1 MLTTRASRI
10 TSIPKAML
18 AVLLAF
24 VLAFCGIP
32 ATAFAAPEADG
43 DAQAQLQDDG
53 QASPDEQ
60 LDTSSDDMQTNEI
73 AGVGLMA
80 AALTPQDLSAQAS
93 NDKISFVSG
102 MPSLANDKSD
112 NYLLVEYTD
121 EFFAKDS
128 SEFNTDLAYASTCL
142 AGATMNSNLYGID
155 YSRKSVNIRSFL
167 QDVGCNDIKV
177 NEGYTSR
184 PTEKSN
190 IGVAVGYKNINV
202 NNTKYKLFV
211 VGIRGGNYEG
221 EWAGNVRVG
230 ASGDHNGFA
239 EARDS
244 VLGFVLPYIAE
255 HTSSGD
261 NVKIWISGYSRSAA
275 TANLVGGWLS
285 TWLKTGSKVIQ
296 RNTPTVTYAKNYDAS
311 LMRNTQSASYDLSG
325 RRMDAND
332 IYCYPV
338 NAPLGGEKKTVDANN
353 KYCVGVHNL
362 INPDDWIPQVA
373 PAWWGFA
380 RYGTDHD
387 ITGTY
392 KEGESFVDR
401 PKVAYDGKTTTM
413 LGRLAKIESQAKYT
427 FTGYSFRQYLF
438 SKKVL
443 AAYLAAP
450 VATVAAQGVRK
461 AYNAVEAKIKS
472 WWSKKKVVD
481 TANYTPIIFDDA
493 GEGNVFISKK
503 KELVNNQ
510 GRYYT
515 EFMRFFADAIGA
527 TDRTQYTNKYQK
539 NMEFLMS
546 VFMGQNAEQKAKF
559 KSALKSNISTAVRG
573 TGTKKANVIRK
584 LVADM
589 VGRNGALGLIS
600 IDTVLMLIV
609 DPWDTVKSNTTNALI
624 KSYREAGIHVDAAT
638 VNTTTDALMSIAKG
652 LYDRE
657 QKIGKLNFYHL
668 VTLVKAVGSIGQA
681 HWPEVAAAW
690 QSKCAPGSAASFK
703 GKGFKPQSLSA
714 QALTAQGDEGLA
726 AQDASTHWITV
737 RTNGANVASFERQTG
752 EVIGT
757 LPIPDDIAD
766 SDEIVLASWSLCD
779 SDGSVLKPS
788 VSLDYELE
796 DSDPAEIILLANHE
810 TLAQGEVYLY
820 ADYTDDYSQADPI
833 ASFTVLE
840 GSTLTVSP
848 DIWEQESLGNLAY
861 GYYTIP
867 ERQGY
872 SFIGWVTEPDEDG
885 DVFAVDAES
894 EISYEDLDGS
904 VLRLYADW
912 GDDAIWAVNYH
923 ANRDASDTEMLD
935 ELTDAEDDVVLIG
948 YNEFINAGYTFDGWN
963 TAADGSGVAITANS
977 THSLEELGLMSRD
990 DYHARLGTLDETQE
1004 ATADEYTDQVV
1015 LDLYAQWKPVGAPTK
1030 PASSNTPKTG
1040 DALPAWLPSALIAM
1054 ALASAALA
1062 LYSMRRKRMEADR

>member
-1 MLTTRASRI
+1 MTTIHAFRT
-10 TSIPKAML
+10 TSILKTTL

-24 VLAFCGIP
+24 VLAFCGVP
-32 ATAFAAPEADG
+32 ATAFATPAADG
-43 DAQAQLQDDG
+43 ESQPQSQDDG
-53 QASPDEQ
+53 QASSDMQ
-60 LDTSSDDMQTNEI
+60 LDPSLSDVQSGEI
-73 AGVGLMA
+73 AGVDLMA
-80 AALTPQDLSAQAS
+80 AALTPQDLGTQAA
-93 NDKISFVSG
+93 NGKKRFVSG
-102 MPSLANDKSD
+102 MPSLANEKSD

-121 EFFAKDS
+121 DFFAKNS
-128 SEFNTDLAYASTCL
+128 SEFNSDLAYASTCL
-142 AGATMNSNLYGID
+142 AGATMNTNLYGTD

-167 QDVGCNDIKV
+167 QDVGCKDIKV

-190 IGVAVGYKNINV
+190 IGVAVGHKEINV

-230 ASGDHNGFA
+230 SSGDHQGFA

-255 HTSSGD
+255 RTASGD

-275 TANLVGGWLS
+275 TANLVGGWLCS
-285 TWLKTGSKVIQ
+285 WLKTGSKVIQ
-296 RNTPTVTYAKNYDAS
+296 GKTPTVTYAKNYDAS
-311 LMRNTQSASYDLSG
+311 LMRNTQPESYDLSG

-332 IYCYPV
+332 VYCYPV
-338 NAPLGGEKKTVDANN
+338 NAPLGGEKSKVDANN

-392 KEGESFVDR
+392 KDGESFVDR

-438 SKKVL
+438 SKTVL

-450 VATVAAQGVRK
+450 GPTVAVQGVRK

-472 WWSKKKVVD
+472 WWTKKKVVD

-546 VFMGQNAEQKAKF
+546 VFMGQNAVQKAKF
-559 KSALKSNISTAVRG
+559 NAELKASISTAVRG
-573 TGTKKANVIRK
+573 TGGKKVNMIRK
-584 LVADM
+584 LISDL
-589 VGRNGALGLIS
+589 VGRNGALGLIT
-600 IDTVLMLIV
+600 IDTVLMLLV
-609 DPWDTVKSNTTNALI
+609 DSSDTVKANTTNALL
-624 KSYREAGIHVDAAT
+624 KSYRAAGIHVDQST
-638 VNTTTDALMSIAKG
+638 VNNTSNALMSIAG
-652 LYDRE
+652 GVLSSE
-657 QKIGKLNFYHL
+657 QKIGKLNFFHI
-668 VTLVKAVGSIGQA
+668 VTLIKAVGSIGQA

-690 QSKCAPGSAASFK
+690 QSKCAPGNAASFT
-703 GKGFKPQSLSA
+703 GKNLKSQELST
-714 QALTAQGDEGLA
+714 QALTGQAADGLA
-726 AQDASTHWITV
+726 AQDTSTHWVTV
-737 RTNGANVASFERQTG
+737 RVNGGNVATFERQTG

-757 LPIPDDIAD
+757 LPVPDDIAN
-766 SDEIVLASWSLCD
+766 SEEIVLDSWRLY
-779 SDGSVLKPS
+779 DGSGRELNPS
-788 VSLDYELE
+788 VSLDYVVQ
-796 DSDPAEIILLANHE
+796 DTDPAEIVLVANSNA
-810 TLAQGEVYLY
+810 LAQGQVYLY
-820 ADYTDDYSQADPI
+820 ADYTDDYSEADPI
-833 ASFTVLE
+833 ATFTVLE
-840 GSTLTVSP
+840 GGTLTISP
-848 DIWEQESLGNLAY
+848 DVWEQESLGDLAY
-861 GYYTIP
+861 GYYSIP

-872 SFIGWVTEPDEDG
+872 SLIGWVSEPDEDG
-885 DVFAVDAES
+885 TALAVDAEF
-894 EISYEDLDGS
+894 EITYEDLDGS
-904 VLRLYADW
+904 ELRLYADW
-912 GDDAIWAVNYH
+912 GDDAMWGINYH
-923 ANRDASDTEMLD
+923 ANRNASDTEMED
-935 ELTDAEDDVVLIG
+935 ELTDAENDVVLIG
-948 YNEFINAGYTFDGWN
+948 DNDFENPGYTFAGWN
-963 TAADGSGVAITANS
+963 TAADGSGLAIAAAS
-977 THSLEELGLMSRD
+977 THTLSQLGLMSRD
-990 DYHARLGTLDETQE
+990 DYHAKLGTLDESDET
-1004 ATADEYTDQVV
+1004 TAETYTDQST
-1015 LDLYAQWKPVGAPTK
+1015 LDLYAQWKPATK
-1030 PASSNTPKTG
+1030 PVPSNTPKTG
-1040 DALPAWLPSALIAM
+1040 DALPTWLPCALIALAFGS
-1054 ALASAALA
+1054 ALLA
-1062 LYSMRRKRMEADR
+1062 LYSAHRKRAEAER